1 MDEKGSIGIFL
12 SRDKAVAVWTSTG
25 SEFSVL
31 HKLCII
37 PDENEPAAFPVQV
50 ARSIIRQSFAFDEV
64 FVAIGCGGYTQ
75 YSLHSEFTDY
85 RQIESTIKFDVEE
98 AAAADAVNLAVA
110 FELTGTD
117 QTGSQVTAYTAE
129 RQLLTDILLDVQEG
143 GLDPTLMEPDAVCL
157 VRAMEPI
164 SKLSDRAASIFI
176 ALSGNN
182 CYMIHPNPGY
192 APIIRTFLVKPGRE
206 VTDILIREV
215 LLAVAS
221 SQTPLD
227 SIVLI
232 GGTDAIDAPSLS
244 ERVGLDVLVEN
255 PGKALSQNLASD
267 SEMTVVELLIAYG
280 AAMAGRIRGPK
291 ADFRKDFMPYQGKRK
306 VMESSLRLISIAATV
321 LLLAAA
327 IFFQLKTIQMK
338 KDSRQLQ
345 IKTLD
350 QHKAVMY
357 GRSPIRGMQ
366 VSSSLERAYK
376 NAKNAKEGLGPG
388 DDKSVPAKMTFF
400 LEAVNKCPKNVD
412 IIIQQVTIAERSMKV
427 KGDTNSRNGTM
438 ALLNE
443 IKKHP
448 RITLASQ
455 RISTSSGRD
464 TFEITIEPKK

>member
-1 MDEKGSIGIFL
+1 MDEKGSLGIFL
-12 SRDKAVAVWTSTG
+12 SRDKAVAVWTSAG

-31 HKLCII
+31 HKLCIT

-50 ARSIIRQSFAFDEV
+50 ARSIIRQGFVFDEV

-75 YSLHSEFTDY
+75 YSLHSEFTDT

-110 FELTGTD
+110 FELTATD

-129 RQLLTDILLDVQEG
+129 RQLLTDVLLDVQEG

-157 VRAMEPI
+157 ARAIEPV
-164 SKLSDRAASIFI
+164 SKLSDRPGSLFI
-176 ALSGNN
+176 ALSEDN

-192 APIIRTFLVKPGRE
+192 APMIRTFLVKPGKAI
-206 VTDILIREV
+206 TDVLIREV

-221 SQTPLD
+221 SQTPLE

-232 GGTDAIDAPSLS
+232 GGTDAVDISKFG
-244 ERVGLDVLVEN
+244 ERVGLDVLIEN
-255 PGKALSQNLASD
+255 PEKTLSQDLAAD
-267 SEMTVVELLIAYG
+267 SEITVVELLAAYG
-280 AAMAGRIRGPK
+280 AAMAGRIRGHK
-291 ADFRKDFMPYQGKRK
+291 TDFRKDFMPYQGKRK
-306 VMESSLRLISIAATV
+306 VMESSLRLIGIAATV
-321 LLLAAA
+321 LLLAVAV
-327 IFFQLKTIQMK
+327 FFQLKTMQMK
-338 KDSRQLQ
+338 KYARQLEV
-345 IKTLD
+345 KTLE

-357 GRSPIRGMQ
+357 GKDPIRGMQ

-376 NAKNAKEGLGPG
+376 TAKNSKEGLGPG

-427 KGDTNSRNGTM
+427 KGDTNSRGGTM
-438 ALLNE
+438 ALFNE

-455 RISTSSGRD
+455 RFSTSSGRD